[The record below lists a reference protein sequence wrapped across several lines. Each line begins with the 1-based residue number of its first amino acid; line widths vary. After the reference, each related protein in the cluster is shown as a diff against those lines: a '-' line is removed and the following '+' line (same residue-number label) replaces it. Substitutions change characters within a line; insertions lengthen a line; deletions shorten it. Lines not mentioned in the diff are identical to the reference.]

1 MYQKWSWNKYRPLVL
16 ILLKVFENASM
27 KTIVIILKRFTWKRC
42 AFAYKELKKKKKKK
56 NSKEAKRQ
64 RKRSNLIRKNH
75 IDKNKAKEGILCEAG
90 ALYTVQGIF

>member
-42 AFAYKELKKKKKKK
+42 AFAYKEWKKKKKK
-56 NSKEAKRQ
+56 SKEAKRQ

>member
-42 AFAYKELKKKKKKK
+42 AFAYKEWKKKKKKK

>member
-42 AFAYKELKKKKKKK
+42 AFAYKEWKKKKK

-64 RKRSNLIRKNH
+64 KKRSNLIRKNH

>member
-1 MYQKWSWNKYRPLVL
+1 M
-16 ILLKVFENASM
+16 LLHTKNE
-27 KTIVIILKRFTWKRC
+27 
-42 AFAYKELKKKKKKK
+42 KKKKKKK

-90 ALYTVQGIF
+90 ALYTVQGMF

>member
-1 MYQKWSWNKYRPLVL
+1 M
-16 ILLKVFENASM
+16 
-27 KTIVIILKRFTWKRC
+27 
-42 AFAYKELKKKKKKK
+42 KKKKKKK
-56 NSKEAKRQ
+56 KKWNKKKKKKKEAKRQ

>member
-42 AFAYKELKKKKKKK
+42 AFAYKERKKKKKIVRKLK
-56 NSKEAKRQ
+56 DKEKD
-64 RKRSNLIRKNH
+64 LI
-75 IDKNKAKEGILCEAG
+75 
-90 ALYTVQGIF
+90 

>member
-1 MYQKWSWNKYRPLVL
+1 M
-16 ILLKVFENASM
+16 LLHTKNE
-27 KTIVIILKRFTWKRC
+27 
-42 AFAYKELKKKKKKK
+42 KK

>member
-42 AFAYKELKKKKKKK
+42 AFAYKEWKEKKKK